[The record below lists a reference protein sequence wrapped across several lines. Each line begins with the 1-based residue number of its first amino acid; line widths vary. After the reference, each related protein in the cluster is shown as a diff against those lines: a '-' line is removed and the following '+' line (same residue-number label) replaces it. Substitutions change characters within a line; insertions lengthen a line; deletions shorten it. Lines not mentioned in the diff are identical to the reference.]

1 VSTVDP
7 LVLVADPFFLRLK
20 ALVIE
25 TTGMAF
31 YADKD
36 EDLARIV
43 AARMDEV
50 EMSTC
55 VRYLD
60 LITDKVGGR
69 DEMDALV
76 AELTIGET
84 YFFRHREQFDALRD
98 TILPDVLA
106 RNEPFRRLRIWSA
119 GCATGPEPYSLA
131 IMLKREFGARIAG
144 WHVSIVG
151 TDINQKFL
159 ARAREGRYDEWA
171 FRATSDETRQI
182 CFEKVGRQW
191 AIRNEYKSFVNF
203 QYHNLTRNKFP
214 SLVDNIAA
222 FDIIICRN
230 VVIYF
235 SPETV
240 QALVPCFRE
249 SLVEGGWLVMG
260 HAEPNQELFR
270 SFRSVNV
277 PGAVLYQRNDQPVV
291 LPTTKPET
299 INPCMPLP
307 PPDLPK
313 RRPSPRLLQ
322 PLPAGKLPPAMPA
335 AKPLPPAMP
344 VAKPLPPAMP
354 AAKPL
359 PPLAAGMARARELA
373 DIGHWDEAL
382 AICDQVIA
390 RDALDARAHF
400 FRALVLEQKGDMEA
414 CEIALRRAI
423 YLDRQ
428 AVLPHYHLGLF
439 LWRKEDAQGAQRSFR
454 NVLALLERLRDDYA
468 ISDGDDLTAG
478 QLRETVGMHLNLIG
492 AS

>member
-1 VSTVDP
+1 MVDP
-7 LVLVADPFFLRLK
+7 HALVADPFFPRLK
-20 ALVIE
+20 LLVIE

-43 AARMDEV
+43 AARMEDLGV
-50 EMSTC
+50 GSC

-60 LITDKVGGR
+60 LVTDKDRGR

-84 YFFRHREQFDALRD
+84 YFFRHKEQFDALRD

-171 FRATSDETRQI
+171 FRATSDETRQV

-191 AIRNEYKSFVNF
+191 AIRSEYKSFVNF

-214 SLVDNIAA
+214 SLIDNIAA

-240 QALVPCFRE
+240 RALVPCFRE

-260 HAEPNQELFR
+260 HAEPNMELFR

-277 PGAVLYQRNDQPVV
+277 PGAVLYQRVDQPVSPAPV
-291 LPTTKPET
+291 VPLALAPLH
-299 INPCMPLP
+299 PCMPLP

-313 RRPSPRLLQ
+313 RRPSSRPPI
-322 PLPAGKLPPAMPA
+322 PLTGKLAAVPAV
-335 AKPLPPAMP
+335 KPL
-344 VAKPLPPAMP
+344 
-354 AAKPL
+354 
-359 PPLAAGMARARELA
+359 PLAAGMARARELA

-382 AICDQVIA
+382 AICDRVIGA
-390 RDALDARAHF
+390 DALDARAHF
-400 FRALVLEQKGDMEA
+400 FRALVLEQKGEVEA
-414 CEIALRRAI
+414 CEVALRRAI

-439 LWRKEDAQGAQRSFR
+439 LWRKAEAQGAQRSFR
-454 NVLALLERLRDDYA
+454 NVLTLLERLRDDQP

>member
-1 VSTVDP
+1 MMTASA
-7 LVLVADPFFLRLK
+7 LVADPFFPRLK

-43 AARMDEV
+43 LARMDELGIA
-50 EMSTC
+50 TC

-60 LITDKVGGR
+60 LIADVSRGA

-84 YFFRHREQFDALRD
+84 YFFRHKEQFDALRD

-144 WHVSIVG
+144 WHVSIVA

-171 FRATSDETRQI
+171 FRATPDDVRKL
-182 CFEKVGRQW
+182 CFEKIGRQW
-191 AIRNEYKSFVNF
+191 AIRNEYKSCVTF
-203 QYHNLTRNKFP
+203 QYHNLIKNKFP
-214 SLVDNIAA
+214 SLVDNIAG

-235 SPETV
+235 SQETV

-260 HAEPNQELFR
+260 HAEPNMELFR
-270 SFRSVNV
+270 SFRSINA
-277 PGAVLYQRNDQPVV
+277 PGAVLYQRVDGPVAAPPPATCAPVV
-291 LPTTKPET
+291 
-299 INPCMPLP
+299 INPCVPLP
-307 PPDLPK
+307 PPDLPRRRMAM
-313 RRPSPRLLQ
+313 RRPPT
-322 PLPAGKLPPAMPA
+322 PTPA
-335 AKPLPPAMP
+335 AKPPA
-344 VAKPLPPAMP
+344 
-354 AAKPL
+354 
-359 PPLAAGMARARELA
+359 PLANGMVRARELA

-382 AICDQVIA
+382 AICDGVIA
-390 RDALDARAHF
+390 TDALDARAHF
-400 FRALVLEQKGDMEA
+400 FRALVLEQKGDLDG
-414 CEIALRRAI
+414 CETALRRAI

-439 LWRKEDAQGAQRSFR
+439 LWRREEAQGAQRSFR
-454 NVLALLERLRDDYA
+454 NVLALLGRMPDDHA
-468 ISDGDDLTAG
+468 ICDGDDLTAG
-478 QLRETVGMHLNLIG
+478 QLRETVGMHLTLIG